1 MKPMAIVAKILPIKY
16 NNYFDWVR
24 TNDVKTVSPVIE
36 LTDGAKIKDTIIE
49 LLFKN
54 GKTMFDYLL
63 VTFDSKIYIVER
75 DGDSS
80 YCKRDITYHPMMNLV
95 KLSVG

>member
-1 MKPMAIVAKILPIKY
+1 MNIVAKILPIKY
-16 NNYFDWVR
+16 NNYFDWIK
-24 TNDVKTVSPVIE
+24 TNDSKTVIPVIE
-36 LTDGAKIKDTIIE
+36 LTDGVKVKDTIVE
-49 LLFKN
+49 LLFTN